1 MPALQLISQDL
12 FDKVRSRFENLQ
24 MGDSEGAVTIDP
36 AQARFFEFDFVME
49 NVDLGRVSISI
60 NDGGL
65 KVYYSQGIT
74 ENKDDDAKSAWYSF
88 LKEMRMFAM
97 RRLLAFDTRDIAK
110 RHLDKNDYAHLVA
123 KTNKEQGNNMNE
135 SRWNHKRQ
143 SSKTSRAVSG
153 KTEVI
158 VRHHAP
164 VEETYAG
171 ARSKRKNIKAIFIQN
186 RDGERFKYPFIHT
199 AGAFAMAQHV
209 DHGGVPHDPAG
220 KAIIRMSEDIAK
232 LCEFHKSVQN
242 TSLHDSDN
250 TREITERTSQQLQ
263 HLRSKVESLGK
274 RHHYENW
281 IAEFN
286 QSPLMDEEMGEL
298 DEVTMEEYKSKFT
311 ETNFKEDLAQ
321 YCPLIHR
328 IMQETSTVDLE
339 EYVEEGHTVVP
350 NINRERYTDLSHE
363 GLEGPFRSKNG
374 HIVYYD
380 PKVGKYYDRDSDMY
394 ISHDDWDEMNRDTLR
409 NDAFEEFEMWAEDVE
424 QNKLTDDQIAE
435 LKEKLPEL
443 EQSGWGPDGSFPVPF
458 FQELGVDNQDLEDD
472 LKDAWDKQG
481 YPDAKTPVDVFKNW
495 LKTLYK
501 PEEYTGV
508 LGELGIADQAP
519 QQQMTQPAPAPAAQQ
534 PAAESSAG
542 IATVHGIMREMDT
555 FPNSAME
562 KYAEDDGDNE
572 HEVAKVVKDF
582 VLSRYNADNKDV
594 GPFMAPENI
603 IVDAAKQATEKYG
616 NSVDEYAKSI
626 AEKFIQ
632 EKTMEWQKKHH
643 KRVEELAPHGK
654 QGGDHK
660 MFNLDER
667 SEEFKSEIE
676 IDDFKPWPKLQRLID
691 DNIIELPQNAEELA
705 VEFTKMGRDPELA
718 TKLADKIFSKIKPSS
733 DMSSH
738 HGANIWDEPEDTVEP
753 DMPELDSDED
763 DAELA
768 RIRHLA
774 GR

>member
-24 MGDSEGAVTIDP
+24 MGDSDGAVTIDP

-65 KVYYSQGIT
+65 KVYYSKGIT
-74 ENKDDDAKSAWYSF
+74 ENKDDIAKQVWYAF

-97 RRLLAFDTRDIAK
+97 RRLLTFDTRDIAK
-110 RHLDKNDYAHLVA
+110 RNLDKNDYAHLVTKA
-123 KTNKEQGNNMNE
+123 NKEQGNNMNE

-186 RDGERFKYPFIHT
+186 KDGERFKYPFIHT

-232 LCEFHKSVQN
+232 LCEFHKQVHG
-242 TSLHDSDN
+242 TSLHTNDH

-286 QSPLMDEEMGEL
+286 ESPLMGEEMSEL

-321 YCPLIHR
+321 YFPMIHR
-328 IMQETSTVDLE
+328 IMQEANAVDLE

-350 NINRERYTDLSHE
+350 DINRERYTDLSHE

-380 PKVGKYYDRDSDMY
+380 PKVGKYYNRDSDMY
-394 ISHDDWDEMNRDTLR
+394 IGHDEWDEMNRESR
-409 NDAFEEFEMWAEDVE
+409 NAAFEEFEMWAEDVE
-424 QNKLTDDQIAE
+424 QNKLTDDQIAA
-435 LKEKLPEL
+435 LQEKLPEL
-443 EQSGWGPDGSFPVPF
+443 EKSGWGPDGSFPVPF
-458 FQELGVDNQDLEDD
+458 FQELGIDSQDLEDE
-472 LKDAWDKQG
+472 LRSEWDKQG
-481 YPDAKTPVDVFKNW
+481 YSDSKLPVDVFKDW
-495 LKTLYK
+495 LKTIYN

-508 LGELGIADQAP
+508 LGELGLAVQA
-519 QQQMTQPAPAPAAQQ
+519 QQQQQ
-534 PAAESSAG
+534 PTAESSAG
-542 IATVHGIMREMDT
+542 IATVHGIMPANEVDDG

-562 KYAEDDGDNE
+562 KYVMDEKDDPHHG
-572 HEVAKVVKDF
+572 VVKAVKEF
-582 VLSRYNADNKDV
+582 ILSRYNADNGEV
-594 GPFMAPENI
+594 GPFMASENI
-603 IVDAAKQATEKYG
+603 ITDAIKQATEKYG
-616 NSVDEYAKSI
+616 DQVSEYARSV
-626 AEKFIQ
+626 AEKLIKQ
-632 EKTMEWQKKHH
+632 MTNEWEKKHH
-643 KRVEELAPHGK
+643 KRVEELAPHDQQE
-654 QGGDHK
+654 QGENK
-660 MFNLDER
+660 MFGLDER
-667 SEEFKSEIE
+667 MKNNEYEITFA
-676 IDDFKPWPKLQRLID
+676 DLAPWPWLQKLIQDRKITF
-691 DNIIELPQNAEELA
+691 PKNAEDLA
-705 VEFTKMGRDPELA
+705 DQFTEMGRDPALA
-718 TKLADKIFSKIKPSS
+718 TKLADKIFGEIKPSHG
-733 DMSSH
+733 MSSH
-738 HGANIWDEPEDTVEP
+738 SDTDFGDEPEDMIEP
-753 DMPELDSDED
+753 DMPEFDSDED